1 MKQKTSTELATE
13 LPDGAAVIS
22 VGDDN
27 SVFTNLADSLAE
39 IRKLKGVMG
48 YILRSDTSAIIDL
61 TEQEKIIEYAVLS
74 SQISE
79 SSIEMAKQEA
89 SRIGGFLTNQFS
101 NEDNCEA
108 HYLTTA
114 PEIWWQLRYRNLKP
128 DAFIAGVGTGGT
140 IMGCLLYT
148 SDAADE

>member
-1 MKQKTSTELATE
+1 MLKQKTSTELATE

-27 SVFTNLADSLAE
+27 SVFTNLAASLAE

-79 SSIEMAKQEA
+79 SSIEMAKQFNMADIE
-89 SRIGGFLTNQFS
+89 SVLVEGKNVKVLCMSVSENRISVFMEKSATH
-101 NEDNCEA
+101 A
-108 HYLTTA
+108 W
-114 PEIWWQLRYRNLKP
+114 IIKR
-128 DAFIAGVGTGGT
+128 I
-140 IMGCLLYT
+140 LL
-148 SDAADE
+148 

>member
-1 MKQKTSTELATE
+1 MLKQKTSTELATE
-13 LPDGAAVIS
+13 LPDVAAVIS

-27 SVFTNLADSLAE
+27 SVFTNLAASLAE

-79 SSIEMAKQEA
+79 SSIEMAKQFNMADIE
-89 SRIGGFLTNQFS
+89 SVLVEGKNVKVLCMSVSENRISVFMEKSATH
-101 NEDNCEA
+101 A
-108 HYLTTA
+108 W
-114 PEIWWQLRYRNLKP
+114 IIKR
-128 DAFIAGVGTGGT
+128 I
-140 IMGCLLYT
+140 LL
-148 SDAADE
+148 